1 MIDCGEGAQMQLR
14 RTHIHFNKISAV
26 FISHIHGDHCFGLI
40 GLISTFGM
48 LGRTSPLHVYAPE
61 DFRKILDIQMETF
74 CSGLEYDVIFH
85 SIDTTK
91 QTVIYDDRTLSVE
104 TIPLQHRIPC
114 CGYLFREKPSL
125 PHIRRDMIDFYGI
138 PQSQI
143 NNIKNGA
150 SWVTEDGKTITHDAL
165 TTPAAPSRSYAYCSD
180 TIYMN
185 TLHEVVKDVNLLY
198 HESTYS
204 KQQADR
210 ARLYAHSTAEQAAFV
225 ARDAHVGKL
234 LLGHFSARYDD
245 EQLLLSEA
253 RDVFPQSYLASENQ
267 YYDI

>member
-1 MIDCGEGAQMQLR
+1 M
-14 RTHIHFNKISAV
+14 K
-26 FISHIHGDHCFGLI
+26 
-40 GLISTFGM
+40 
-48 LGRTSPLHVYAPE
+48 
-61 DFRKILDIQMETF
+61 
-74 CSGLEYDVIFH
+74 
-85 SIDTTK
+85 
-91 QTVIYDDRTLSVE
+91 
-104 TIPLQHRIPC
+104 
-114 CGYLFREKPSL
+114 
-125 PHIRRDMIDFYGI
+125 
-138 PQSQI
+138 
-143 NNIKNGA
+143 
-150 SWVTEDGKTITHDAL
+150 
-165 TTPAAPSRSYAYCSD
+165 
-180 TIYMN
+180 

-267 YYDI
+267 YYDIWMRLTSVFSLTLFYFIATTDERSLER